1 MQKVNVS
8 NSPKKTKKTCW
19 CTIAGSL
26 LLPVSLLFLRRFV
39 VAVVIFIIYICTSI
53 FKYLCLLFLW
63 LLPMAW
69 FDFCLTV
76 VLVFEYTRCAY
87 SLLLLLLLLLLLQCR
102 FVISIDLLVVVC
114 GLLVVIEFCC
124 LAVAVVVVVL
134 VVVVMLFR
142 LFGLLLKA
150 IH

>member
-87 SLLLLLLLLLLLQCR
+87 SLLLLLLLLQCR